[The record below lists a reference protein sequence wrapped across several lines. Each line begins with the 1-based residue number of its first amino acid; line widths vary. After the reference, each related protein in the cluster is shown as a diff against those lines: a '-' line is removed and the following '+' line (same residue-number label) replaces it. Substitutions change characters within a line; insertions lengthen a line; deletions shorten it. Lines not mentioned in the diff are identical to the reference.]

1 VGDGPTSVGP
11 RAGPPLELSK
21 EPEVRRG
28 SIQVVKLS
36 AEYERK
42 AMRLVVCIDRDD
54 DLGRKA
60 GVAGPVV
67 GRAPV
72 LDAAVR
78 LGTVDPEDSDT
89 NAIFAAVSLLDE
101 LRGAGE
107 ECEVCILTGSP
118 KVGVLSDRRVAD
130 QFDRVLGDVHAS
142 SAYLVS
148 DGAEDEFLFPILA
161 SRVRVDG
168 VRRVYVRQAAS
179 LESTYYTLVR
189 ALKDPKLR
197 AKTILPFALVL
208 LILGLAAAGNVLIW
222 GVIGLAIVLG
232 VYLIFWT
239 FDIDEAIIDSVRSA
253 STDIRQGSVAFG
265 FGLFAVALVGVG
277 FLEGY
282 NAYYAAL
289 SNPLFV
295 RTVLFLQSGL
305 LWWIMGAI
313 TWEVGRAI
321 RRTFSRGRFPR
332 SFVVATTSIVGIGLV
347 SYGITFLIQF
357 LEGIAGPPQLPLL
370 AGLIVTGFGL
380 VIGAGVLQQYF
391 KAAARRSLAEATT
404 SN

>member
-1 VGDGPTSVGP
+1 
-11 RAGPPLELSK
+11 
-21 EPEVRRG
+21 
-28 SIQVVKLS
+28 
-36 AEYERK
+36 
-42 AMRLVVCIDRDD
+42 MRLVVCIDRDD

-67 GRAPV
+67 GRAEV
-72 LDAAVR
+72 LDAAVK

-89 NAIFAAVSLLDE
+89 NALFAAVALLDE

-118 KVGVLSDRRVAD
+118 KVGVLSDRKVAD
-130 QFDRVLGDVHAS
+130 QFDHVLGRVPTT

-161 SRVRVDG
+161 SRVKVDG
-168 VRRVYVRQAAS
+168 VRRVYVRQSAS
-179 LESTYYTLVR
+179 IESTYYTVVR

-197 AKTILPFALVL
+197 AKTVLPFALVL
-208 LILGLAAAGNVLIW
+208 LILGIAAAGGVLLW
-222 GVIGLAIVLG
+222 GVIGLAILLG

-253 STDIRQGSVAFG
+253 SADIRVGSVAFG

-277 FLEGY
+277 FLLGY
-282 NAYYAAL
+282 NDITGNLARSPIARSL
-289 SNPLFV
+289 
-295 RTVLFLQSGL
+295 LFLQAGL
-305 LWWIMGAI
+305 LWWIAGAV
-313 TWEVGRAI
+313 TWETGRAI

-332 SFVVATTSIVGIGLV
+332 SFAVATTSIIGIGFV
-347 SYGITFLIQF
+347 SYGIVFLVQY
-357 LEGIAGPPQLPLL
+357 LEGIVTAPELPLL
-370 AGLIVTGFGL
+370 VGLIATGFGF

-391 KAAARRSLAEATT
+391 KAVARRDAPEPTT
-404 SN
+404 ST